1 MLLEVCI
8 DSVAS
13 AIAAEEGGAKRVE
26 LCAGLTDGG
35 ITPTLGMIEAVKEAV
50 NLEIMVILRPR
61 GGDFLYSEAECKVI
75 EKDLRNIQ
83 HLGIHGVVFGALLP
97 DGSIDKNTTLRVRE
111 WAGELDFTFHR
122 AFDMSADPMRAL
134 EDLMEIGIPRLLTSG
149 QAATAPLGKELI
161 KSLVERAGPDLVVMP
176 GGGIYTDNVKTLV
189 EFTRVKEIHATCR
202 KAVESGMKFTR
213 SGVYMGIEGSDEYS
227 WKVSDP
233 QIVKEMLF
241 QANGGKE

>member
-13 AIAAEEGGAKRVE
+13 AIAAERGGAKRVE

-35 ITPTLGMIEAVKEAV
+35 ITPTLGMIEAVREAV
-50 NLEIMVILRPR
+50 DLEIMVILRPR
-61 GGDFLYSEAECKVI
+61 GGDFLYAEAECKVM
-75 EKDLRNIQ
+75 EKDLHQIKG
-83 HLGIHGVVFGALLP
+83 LGIQGVVFGALLP
-97 DGSIDKNTTLRVRE
+97 DGSIDRDTTLRVKE

-122 AFDMSADPMRAL
+122 AFDMCADPYKAI

-149 QAATAPLGKELI
+149 QAATAPLGQSLI
-161 KSLVERAGPDLVVMP
+161 KSLVERAGSDLTVMP
-176 GGGIYTDNVKTLV
+176 GGGIYTDNVKSLV
-189 EFTRVKEIHATCR
+189 SFTQVKEIHATCR
-202 KAVESGMKFTR
+202 KSVESGMKFTR

-233 QIVKEMLF
+233 QIVQEMLF
-241 QANGGKE
+241 QAKAGKG